1 MQLEARVKSTIDLLD
16 IFFASKAPFDIV
28 MSKYF
33 KNNKWIGS
41 NDRRAIAEF
50 SYEIF
55 RNFEKLKFIT
65 QKITNNFGRFF
76 VLAHMKLDRKFSEKQ
91 IEEIFS
97 GRKYAPEKLSE
108 FERKF
113 LNRDL
118 GDLPDYVQLNY
129 PEWLDPYLRRVF
141 DKEHLADEMKA
152 LNGKASVDLRVN
164 SLIAT
169 KNQAKELLKE
179 FKIEDTEYSE
189 NGLRILNG
197 RISRSHPAIRDG
209 IVEIQDEG
217 SQLIAELCG
226 VRPGDTVVDYCA
238 GAGGKTLALAA
249 YMENKGRIFAMDKYP
264 ERLENAKKRFRRANV
279 NNVFCQEINNKWM
292 KRHKESADVVLIDV
306 PCSGT
311 GTWRRNPD
319 MRAKFC
325 ENDLKELLEVQAEIL
340 RTAQNLV
347 KPGGRLIYSTCSIL
361 KEEDEDQIEKFLK
374 EFNDFEL
381 QKVELKNYSG
391 DFLRLTPFR
400 NNTDGFFAAAM
411 RKKAVCINH
420 LPKSC

>member
-16 IFFASKAPFDIV
+16 IFFASHAPFDIV

-33 KNNKWIGS
+33 RNNRWIGS

-65 QKITNNFGRFF
+65 QKITSNFGRFF
-76 VLAHMKLDRKFSEKQ
+76 ILAHIRFNRKFSDQQ

-97 GRKYAPEKLSE
+97 GRKYSPEKLSE
-108 FERKF
+108 FEQKF
-113 LNRDL
+113 LYRDF
-118 GDLPDYVQLNY
+118 GCLPSYAQLNY

-141 DKEHLADEMKA
+141 DKKHFVDEMKA
-152 LNGKASVDLRVN
+152 LNKKACVDLRVN
-164 SLIAT
+164 NLIAT
-169 KNQAKELLKE
+169 KEEAKELLKE
-179 FKIEDTEYSE
+179 FKIEDTKYSE

-197 RISRSHPAIRDG
+197 RISRSHPAIRNG

-238 GAGGKTLALAA
+238 GAGGKTLSLAA
-249 YMENKGRIFAMDKYP
+249 YMKNKGRIFALDKYP
-264 ERLENAKKRFRRANV
+264 QRLENAKKRFRRANV
-279 NNVFCQEINNKWM
+279 NNVFCQEIDKKWL
-292 KRHKESADVVLIDV
+292 KRHKNSADAVLVDV

-325 ENDLKELLEVQAEIL
+325 ENDLRELLEIQAEIL
-340 RTAQNLV
+340 KIAQNLV
-347 KPGGRLIYSTCSIL
+347 KPGGHLIYSTCSIL

-374 EFNDFEL
+374 EFDNFEL
-381 QKVELKNYSG
+381 QKIELKTYSG
-391 DFLRLTPFR
+391 DFLRLTPFQCD
-400 NNTDGFFAAAM
+400 TDGFFASVM
-411 RKKAVCINH
+411 RKK
-420 LPKSC
+420 SFS

>member
-1 MQLEARVKSTIDLLD
+1 MQLEARVKSTVDLLE
-16 IFFASKAPFDIV
+16 IFFASRAPFDIV

-33 KNNKWIGS
+33 QNSRWIGA

-55 RNFEKLKFIT
+55 RNFEKLKFTT
-65 QKITNNFGRFF
+65 QKITSNFGRFF
-76 VLAHMKLDRKFSEKQ
+76 VLAHMKFNRKFSDKQ

-97 GRKYAPEKLSE
+97 GRRYAPEKLSE
-108 FERKF
+108 FEQKF
-113 LNRDL
+113 LRRNFF
-118 GDLPDYVQLNY
+118 DLPMYAQLNY

-141 DKEHLADEMKA
+141 CEDHFADEMNA
-152 LNGKASVDLRVN
+152 LNGKAFVDLRVN
-164 SLIAT
+164 SLLAT
-169 KNQAKELLKE
+169 KEQAREVLKE
-179 FKIEDTEYSE
+179 FEIEDTKYAE

-197 RISRSHPAIRDG
+197 RISRSHPAVCRG

-217 SQLIAELCG
+217 SQLIAELCE
-226 VRPGDTVVDYCA
+226 VYPGDTVIDYCA

-264 ERLENAKKRFRRANV
+264 ERLENAKRRFRRANV
-279 NNVFCQEINNKWM
+279 NNVFCQEINNKWL
-292 KRHKESADVVLIDV
+292 KRHRESADVVLVDV

-325 ENDLKELLEVQAEIL
+325 KKDLVELLEVQSEIL
-340 RTAQNLV
+340 RTAQSLV
-347 KPGGRLIYSTCSIL
+347 KPGGRLIYSTCSVL
-361 KEEDEDQIEKFLK
+361 KEEDDDQIEKFLK
-374 EFNDFEL
+374 KFPNFEL
-381 QKVELKNYSG
+381 QKVRLKNYSG

-400 NNTDGFFAAAM
+400 HNTDGFFAAAM
-411 RKKAVCINH
+411 KKER
-420 LPKSC
+420 

>member
-16 IFFASKAPFDIV
+16 IFFSSRAPFDIV

-33 KNNKWIGS
+33 KNNRWIGS
-41 NDRRAIAEF
+41 GDRRAIAEF

-76 VLAHMKLDRKFSEKQ
+76 VLAHMRFSRKFSRKQ
-91 IEEIFS
+91 IEEVFS
-97 GRKYAPEKLSE
+97 GRKYAPEKLTE
-108 FERKF
+108 FEQKF
-113 LNRDL
+113 LSKNL
-118 GDLPDYVQLNY
+118 GKLPDYAQLNY

-141 DKEHLADEMKA
+141 GENSFTYEMKA
-152 LNGKASVDLRVN
+152 LNGKACVDLRVN

-169 KNQAKELLKE
+169 KDQARELLRGFE
-179 FKIEDTEYSE
+179 IEDTKYAN

-217 SQLIAELCG
+217 SQLIAELCE
-226 VRPGDTVVDYCA
+226 VRPGNTVVDYCA

-264 ERLENAKKRFRRANV
+264 ERLENAKKRFRRADV
-279 NNVFCQEINNKWM
+279 NNVFCQEINSKWL
-292 KRHKESADVVLIDV
+292 KRHRESADVVLVDV
-306 PCSGT
+306 PCSGI

-325 ENDLKELLEVQAEIL
+325 ENDLNELLEVQAEIL

-347 KPGGRLIYSTCSIL
+347 KSEGRLVYSTCSIL

-374 EFNDFEL
+374 EFDNFEL
-381 QKVELKNYSG
+381 QKVELNNYTG

-400 NNTDGFFAAAM
+400 NGTDGFFAAIL
-411 RKKAVCINH
+411 KK
-420 LPKSC
+420 LF

>member
-16 IFFASKAPFDIV
+16 IFFSSRAPFDIV

-33 KNNKWIGS
+33 KNNRWIGS
-41 NDRRAIAEF
+41 GDRRAIAEF

-76 VLAHMKLDRKFSEKQ
+76 VLTHMRFNRKFSRKQ

-108 FERKF
+108 FEQKF
-113 LNRDL
+113 LSRNPESF
-118 GDLPDYVQLNY
+118 PDYAQLNY

-141 DKEHLADEMKA
+141 NKNSFAYEMKA
-152 LNGKASVDLRVN
+152 LNGKACVDLRVN
-164 SLIAT
+164 SLVAT
-169 KNQAKELLKE
+169 KDQAKNLLSE
-179 FKIEDTEYSE
+179 FKIENTEYSE

-249 YMENKGRIFAMDKYP
+249 YMENKGQIFAMDKYP
-264 ERLENAKKRFRRANV
+264 ERLKNAKKRFRRANV
-279 NNVFCQEINNKWM
+279 NNVFCQEINSKWM
-292 KRHKESADVVLIDV
+292 KRHKEFADVVLIDV

-325 ENDLKELLEVQAEIL
+325 ENDLKELLEIQAEIL
-340 RTAQNLV
+340 RIARNLV
-347 KPGGRLIYSTCSIL
+347 KPGGRLVYSTCSIL

-374 EFNDFEL
+374 KFNEFEL
-381 QKVELKNYSG
+381 QKVELKNYGG
-391 DFLRLTPFR
+391 DFLKLTPFR
-400 NNTDGFFAAAM
+400 NGTDGFFAAIL
-411 RKKAVCINH
+411 KK
-420 LPKSC
+420 KST

>member
-1 MQLEARVKSTIDLLD
+1 MQLEARVKSSIDLLD
-16 IFFASKAPFDIV
+16 IFFSSRAPFDIV

-33 KNNKWIGS
+33 KNNRWIGS
-41 NDRRAIAEF
+41 SDRRAIAEF

-65 QKITNNFGRFF
+65 QKITSKLGRFF
-76 VLAHMKLDRKFSEKQ
+76 ILAHMKFNRKFSDKQ

-97 GRKYAPEKLSE
+97 GRKYSPEKLSE

-113 LNRDL
+113 LQRDL
-118 GDLPDYVQLNY
+118 ENLPDYAQLNY

-141 DKEHLADEMKA
+141 DSDCFAEEMTA
-152 LNGKASVDLRVN
+152 LNQKAFVDLRVN
-164 SLIAT
+164 RLLAT
-169 KNQAKELLKE
+169 KEQAKELLKE
-179 FKIEDTEYSE
+179 FKIEDTRYAE

-197 RISRSHPAIRDG
+197 RIGRNHKAIHDG
-209 IVEIQDEG
+209 KVEIQDEG

-226 VRPGDTVVDYCA
+226 VQPGNVVVDYCA

-249 YMENKGRIFAMDKYP
+249 YMKNKGRIFAMDKYP

-279 NNVFCQEINNKWM
+279 NNVFCQEINSKWL
-292 KRHKESADVVLIDV
+292 KRHREVADVVLVDA

-325 ENDLKELLEVQAEIL
+325 EADLLELVEVQAEIL
-340 RTAQNLV
+340 RTSQNLV
-347 KPGGRLIYSTCSIL
+347 KSGGCLIYSTCSIL

-374 EFNDFEL
+374 EFRDFKL
-381 QKVELKNYSG
+381 QKVELKNYS
-391 DFLRLTPFR
+391 DVFLKLTPFR
-400 NNTDGFFAAAM
+400 NGTDGFFAAIM
-411 RKKAVCINH
+411 KRDN
-420 LPKSC
+420 

>member
-1 MQLEARVKSTIDLLD
+1 MQLEARVKSTIDLLE
-16 IFFASKAPFDIV
+16 IFFTSRAPFDIV

-33 KNNKWIGS
+33 KNNRWIGS
-41 NDRRAIAEF
+41 SDRRAIAEF

-55 RNFEKLKFIT
+55 RNFEKLRFIT
-65 QKITNNFGRFF
+65 RKITNNLSRFF
-76 VLAHMKLDRKFSEKQ
+76 VLAHMKFDRKFSDKQ

-97 GRKYAPEKLSE
+97 GRKYASERLSE

-113 LNRDL
+113 LAKDW
-118 GDLPDYVQLNY
+118 GDLPTYAQLNY
-129 PEWLDPYLRRVF
+129 PEWLDPYLRKVF
-141 DKEHLADEMKA
+141 EDKYFAEEMKA
-152 LNGKASVDLRVN
+152 LNGRACVDLRVN
-164 SLIAT
+164 SLLAT
-169 KNQAKELLKE
+169 KEQAREKLKE
-179 FKIEDTEYSE
+179 FEIENTKYAE

-197 RISRSHPAIRDG
+197 RVSRSHPAICDG

-279 NNVFCQEINNKWM
+279 NNVFCQEINNKWL
-292 KRHKESADVVLIDV
+292 KRHRESADVVLVDV

-325 ENDLKELLEVQAEIL
+325 ENDLLELLKVQAEIL
-340 RTAQNLV
+340 RIAQNLV
-347 KPGGRLIYSTCSIL
+347 KSGGRLVYSTCSIL
-361 KEEDEDQIEKFLK
+361 RDEDEDQIEKFLD
-374 EFNDFEL
+374 EFDNFEL
-381 QKVELKNYSG
+381 QRVELKNYSG
-391 DFLRLTPFR
+391 DFLRLTPFK
-400 NNTDGFFAAAM
+400 NNTDGFFAAVM
-411 RKKAVCINH
+411 TKK
-420 LPKSC
+420 

>member
-1 MQLEARVKSTIDLLD
+1 MQLEARVKSAIDLLE
-16 IFFASKAPFDIV
+16 IFFSSRAPFDIV

-33 KNNKWIGS
+33 KNNRWIGA

-65 QKITNNFGRFF
+65 RKITSNLCRFF
-76 VLAHMKLDRKFSEKQ
+76 ILAHMKFDRGFSEKQ

-113 LNRDL
+113 LRRDL
-118 GDLPDYVQLNY
+118 GDLPIYAQLNY

-141 DKEHLADEMKA
+141 DEDHLADEMKA
-152 LNGKASVDLRVN
+152 LNGKACVDLRVN
-164 SLIAT
+164 RLLAT
-169 KNQAKELLKE
+169 KEQARGELKE
-179 FKIEDTEYSE
+179 FEIEDTRYAE

-279 NNVFCQEINNKWM
+279 NNVFCQEINSKWL
-292 KRHKESADVVLIDV
+292 KRHRESADVVLVDV

-325 ENDLKELLEVQAEIL
+325 ENDLLELLEVQAEIL
-340 RTAQNLV
+340 RVSQNLV
-347 KPGGRLIYSTCSIL
+347 KPGGHLVYSTCSVL

-374 EFNDFEL
+374 EFGSFEL
-381 QKVELKNYSG
+381 QKVELKNYKG
-391 DFLRLTPFR
+391 DFLRLTPLR
-400 NNTDGFFAAAM
+400 NDTDGFFAAIM
-411 RKKAVCINH
+411 RKK
-420 LPKSC
+420 S

>member
-1 MQLEARVKSTIDLLD
+1 MLLEARVKSTIDLLD

-41 NDRRAIAEF
+41 NDRRVIAEF

-76 VLAHMKLDRKFSEKQ
+76 VLAHMRFNRKFSEKQ
-91 IEEIFS
+91 VEEIFS

-113 LNRDL
+113 LSTNPKN
-118 GDLPDYVQLNY
+118 LPDYAQLNY
-129 PEWLDPYLRRVF
+129 PEWLDPYLRKIF
-141 DKEHLADEMKA
+141 DEKRLENEMKA
-152 LNGKASVDLRVN
+152 LNGKACVNLRVN

-169 KNQAKELLKE
+169 KDQAKELLKE

-279 NNVFCQEINNKWM
+279 NNVFCQEINGKWL
-292 KRHKESADVVLIDV
+292 KRHKESADVVLVDV

-374 EFNDFEL
+374 EFDNFEL
-381 QKVELKNYSG
+381 QKVELKNYKG
-391 DFLRLTPFR
+391 DFLRLTPLR
-400 NNTDGFFAAAM
+400 NNTDGFFAAIM
-411 RKKAVCINH
+411 KKN
-420 LPKSC
+420 KSI

>member
-16 IFFASKAPFDIV
+16 IFFASRAPFDII

-33 KNNKWIGS
+33 KNNRWIGAS
-41 NDRRAIAEF
+41 DRRAIAEF

-65 QKITNNFGRFF
+65 KKITNNFGRFF
-76 VLAHMKLDRKFSEKQ
+76 VIAHVKFDRKFSDKQ

-113 LNRDL
+113 LRKNF
-118 GDLPDYVQLNY
+118 GDLPIYAQLNY
-129 PEWLDPYLRRVF
+129 PEWLDPYLRRAF
-141 DKEHLADEMKA
+141 NEDHFADEMKA
-152 LNGKASVDLRVN
+152 LNGKACVDLRVN
-164 SLIAT
+164 KLLAT
-169 KNQAKELLKE
+169 KEQARGELKD
-179 FKIEDTEYSE
+179 FAIEDTKYAE

-249 YMENKGRIFAMDKYP
+249 CMENKGRIFAMDKYP

-279 NNVFCQEINNKWM
+279 NNVFCQEINNKWL
-292 KRHKESADVVLIDV
+292 KRHRESADVVLVDV

-319 MRAKFC
+319 MRAKFL
-325 ENDLKELLEVQAEIL
+325 ENDLLELLEVQAEIL
-340 RTAQNLV
+340 RTAQKLV
-347 KPGGRLIYSTCSIL
+347 KPGGHLIYSTCSIL

-391 DFLRLTPFR
+391 DFLKLTPLR
-400 NNTDGFFAAAM
+400 NDTDGFFAALM
-411 RKKAVCINH
+411 MKK
-420 LPKSC
+420 

>member
-16 IFFASKAPFDIV
+16 IFFASRAPFDIV

-33 KNNKWIGS
+33 KNNRWIGAS
-41 NDRRAIAEF
+41 DRRAIAEF

-65 QKITNNFGRFF
+65 KKITNNFGRFF
-76 VLAHMKLDRKFSEKQ
+76 VIAHVKFDRKFSDKQ

-113 LNRDL
+113 LRKNF
-118 GDLPDYVQLNY
+118 GDLPIYAQLNY
-129 PEWLDPYLRRVF
+129 PEWLDPYLRRAF
-141 DKEHLADEMKA
+141 NEDHFADEMKA
-152 LNGKASVDLRVN
+152 LNGKACVDLRVN
-164 SLIAT
+164 KLLAT
-169 KNQAKELLKE
+169 KEQARGELKD
-179 FKIEDTEYSE
+179 FAIEDTKYAE

-249 YMENKGRIFAMDKYP
+249 CMENKGRIFAMDKYP

-279 NNVFCQEINNKWM
+279 NNVFCQEINNKWL
-292 KRHKESADVVLIDV
+292 KRHRESADVVLVDV

-319 MRAKFC
+319 MRAKFL
-325 ENDLKELLEVQAEIL
+325 ENDLLELLEVQAEIL
-340 RTAQNLV
+340 RTAQKLV
-347 KPGGRLIYSTCSIL
+347 KPGGHLIYSTCSIL

-391 DFLRLTPFR
+391 DFLKLTPLR
-400 NNTDGFFAAAM
+400 NDTDGFFAALM
-411 RKKAVCINH
+411 MKK
-420 LPKSC
+420 

>member
-16 IFFASKAPFDIV
+16 IFFASRAPFDIV

-33 KNNKWIGS
+33 KNNRWIGS

-76 VLAHMKLDRKFSEKQ
+76 VLSHMRFNRKFSEKQ

-97 GRKYAPEKLSE
+97 GRKYAPEKLSD
-108 FERKF
+108 FEQQF
-113 LNRDL
+113 LCKDF
-118 GDLPDYVQLNY
+118 GTLPDYAQLNY

-141 DKEHLADEMKA
+141 DEKHFASEMQA
-152 LNGKASVDLRVN
+152 LNDKAYVDLRIN
-164 SLIAT
+164 SLVAT
-169 KNQAKELLKE
+169 KEQAKELLKE
-179 FKIEDTEYSE
+179 FEVEDTKYAE

-217 SQLIAELCG
+217 SQLIAKLCE
-226 VRPGDTVVDYCA
+226 VHPGDIVIDYCA

-249 YMENKGRIFAMDKYP
+249 YMKNKGRIFAMDKYP

-279 NNVFCQEINNKWM
+279 NNVFCQEINNKWL
-292 KRHKESADVVLIDV
+292 KRHKESADVVLVDV

-325 ENDLKELLEVQAEIL
+325 ENDLTELLEVQAEIL

-374 EFNDFEL
+374 KFSNFEL
-381 QKVELKNYSG
+381 QKVELKNNTG

-400 NNTDGFFAAAM
+400 NNTDGFFAAIL
-411 RKKAVCINH
+411 RKNALYKTH
-420 LPKSC
+420 

>member
-1 MQLEARVKSTIDLLD
+1 MQLEARVKSAIDLLE
-16 IFFASKAPFDIV
+16 IFFVSRAPFDIV

-33 KNNKWIGS
+33 KNNRWIGS
-41 NDRRAIAEF
+41 SDRRAIAEF

-65 QKITNNFGRFF
+65 QKITNSFSRFF
-76 VLAHMKLDRKFSEKQ
+76 VLAHMKFNRGFSEKQ

-97 GRKYAPEKLSE
+97 GRKYAPDRLSE

-113 LNRDL
+113 LRRDF
-118 GDLPDYVQLNY
+118 GDLPRYAELNY
-129 PEWLDPYLRRVF
+129 PKWLEPYLRKVF
-141 DKEHLADEMKA
+141 DEDHFANEMTA
-152 LNGKASVDLRVN
+152 LNGKACVDLRVN
-164 SLIAT
+164 RLLAT
-169 KNQAKELLKE
+169 KEQARGELNE
-179 FKIEDTEYSE
+179 FKIEDARYAE

-197 RISRSHPAIRDG
+197 RISRSHPAIRNG
-209 IVEIQDEG
+209 VVEIQDEG

-226 VRPGDTVVDYCA
+226 VRPGDMVVDYCA

-279 NNVFCQEINNKWM
+279 NNVFCQEINGKWL
-292 KRHKESADVVLIDV
+292 KRHRESADVVLVDV

-325 ENDLKELLEVQAEIL
+325 ENDLLELLEVQAEIL
-340 RTAQNLV
+340 RIAQNLV
-347 KPGGRLIYSTCSIL
+347 KPGGRLVYSTCSIL
-361 KEEDEDQIEKFLK
+361 REEDEDQIEKFLK
-374 EFNDFEL
+374 EFDNFEL
-381 QKVELKNYSG
+381 QKVELKNYHG

-400 NNTDGFFAAAM
+400 NDTDGFFAAMM
-411 RKKAVCINH
+411 RKK
-420 LPKSC
+420 L

>member
-16 IFFASKAPFDIV
+16 IFFTSRAPFDIV

-65 QKITNNFGRFF
+65 QKITNNFSRFF
-76 VLAHMKLDRKFSEKQ
+76 VLAHMKFNRKFSEKQ

-97 GRKYAPEKLSE
+97 ERKYAPEKLSE

-118 GDLPDYVQLNY
+118 GDLPDYAQLNY

-141 DKEHLADEMKA
+141 DKEHFADEMKA

-179 FKIEDTEYSE
+179 FKIENTEYSE

-197 RISRSHPAIRDG
+197 RISRGHPAIRDG

-292 KRHKESADVVLIDV
+292 KRHKESADVVLVDV

-411 RKKAVCINH
+411 KKKLSV
-420 LPKSC
+420 

>member
-1 MQLEARVKSTIDLLD
+1 MQLEARVKSAIDLLE
-16 IFFASKAPFDIV
+16 IFFSSQAPFDIV

-33 KNNKWIGS
+33 KNNRWIGS

-55 RNFEKLKFIT
+55 RNFEKLKFIN
-65 QKITNNFGRFF
+65 QKITNNFSRFF
-76 VLAHMKLDRKFSEKQ
+76 VLAHIKFNRQFSEKQ

-113 LNRDL
+113 LRKDL
-118 GDLPDYVQLNY
+118 GDLPTYAELNY
-129 PEWLDPYLRRVF
+129 PEWLDTYLRRVF
-141 DKEHLADEMKA
+141 DEKYFANEMNA
-152 LNGKASVDLRVN
+152 LNGKAYVDLRVN
-164 SLIAT
+164 TLLST
-169 KNQAKELLKE
+169 KEEAKKLLKE
-179 FKIEDTEYSE
+179 FKVEDTKYAE

-197 RISRSHPAIRDG
+197 RISRSHPAIRNG

-226 VRPGDTVVDYCA
+226 VHPGDTVVDYCA

-264 ERLENAKKRFRRANV
+264 ERLENAKRRFRRANV

-292 KRHKESADVVLIDV
+292 KRHQEAADVVLVDV

-319 MRAKFC
+319 MKARFC
-325 ENDLKELLEVQAEIL
+325 ENDLQELLEVQSEIL
-340 RTAQNLV
+340 KTAQNLI
-347 KPGGRLIYSTCSIL
+347 KSGGRLIYSTCSIL

-374 EFNDFEL
+374 EFSKFKL
-381 QKVELKNYSG
+381 LKVKLKNYHG
-391 DFLRLTPFR
+391 DFLRLTPFC
-400 NNTDGFFAAAM
+400 NDTDGFFAAAM
-411 RKKAVCINH
+411 IKE
-420 LPKSC
+420 

>member
-16 IFFASKAPFDIV
+16 IFFASRTPFDIV

-33 KNNKWIGS
+33 KNNRWIGS

-76 VLAHMKLDRKFSEKQ
+76 ALAHMKFNRQFSEKQ

-97 GRKYAPEKLSE
+97 GRKYAPGKLSE

-118 GDLPDYVQLNY
+118 EDLPTYAELNY
-129 PEWLDPYLRRVF
+129 PEWLDPYLRRAF
-141 DKEHLADEMKA
+141 DEKHFAEEMKA
-152 LNGKASVDLRVN
+152 LNSKACVDLRAN
-164 SLIAT
+164 TLLST
-169 KNQAKELLKE
+169 KEEAKKLMKE
-179 FKIEDTEYSE
+179 FEVEDTKYAEY
-189 NGLRILNG
+189 GLRILNG
-197 RISRSHPAIRDG
+197 RISRNHPAVRDG

-217 SQLIAELCG
+217 SQLIAELCR
-226 VRPGDTVVDYCA
+226 VHPGDTVVDYCA

-249 YMENKGRIFAMDKYP
+249 HMENKGRIFAMDKNP

-279 NNVFCQEINNKWM
+279 NNVFCQEINNKWL
-292 KRHKESADVVLIDV
+292 KRHKEFADVVLVDV

-325 ENDLKELLEVQAEIL
+325 ENDLKDLLEVQAEIL

-347 KPGGRLIYSTCSIL
+347 KSGGRLIYSTCSIL
-361 KEEDEDQIEKFLK
+361 KEEDEDQIENFLK
-374 EFNDFEL
+374 EFDEFKL
-381 QKVELKNYSG
+381 QKVELKNYND

-400 NNTDGFFAAAM
+400 NDTDGFFAAVM
-411 RKKAVCINH
+411 IKE
-420 LPKSC
+420 

>member
-16 IFFASKAPFDIV
+16 IFFASRAPFDII

-33 KNNKWIGS
+33 KNNRWIGAS
-41 NDRRAIAEF
+41 DRRAIAEF

-65 QKITNNFGRFF
+65 KKITNNFGRFF
-76 VLAHMKLDRKFSEKQ
+76 VIAHVKFDRKFSDKQ

-113 LNRDL
+113 LRKNF
-118 GDLPDYVQLNY
+118 GDLPIYAQLNY
-129 PEWLDPYLRRVF
+129 PEWLDPYLRRAF
-141 DKEHLADEMKA
+141 NEDHFADEMKA
-152 LNGKASVDLRVN
+152 LNGKACVDLRVN
-164 SLIAT
+164 KLLAT
-169 KNQAKELLKE
+169 KEQARGELKD
-179 FKIEDTEYSE
+179 FAIEDTKYAE

-197 RISRSHPAIRDG
+197 RISRSHPAICNG

-226 VRPGDTVVDYCA
+226 ARPGDTVVDYCA

-249 YMENKGRIFAMDKYP
+249 CMENKGRIFAMDKYP

-279 NNVFCQEINNKWM
+279 NNVFCQEINNKWL
-292 KRHKESADVVLIDV
+292 KRHRESADVVLVDV

-319 MRAKFC
+319 MRAKFFK
-325 ENDLKELLEVQAEIL
+325 NDLLELLEVQAEIL

-347 KPGGRLIYSTCSIL
+347 KPGGHLVYSTCSIL

-381 QKVELKNYSG
+381 QKVELKNYSR
-391 DFLRLTPFR
+391 DFLKLTPLR
-400 NNTDGFFAAAM
+400 NDTDGFFAALM
-411 RKKAVCINH
+411 MKK
-420 LPKSC
+420 

>member
-1 MQLEARVKSTIDLLD
+1 MQLEARVKSSINLLE
-16 IFFASKAPFDIV
+16 IFFASRAPFDIV

-33 KNNKWIGS
+33 KNNRWIGS

-65 QKITNNFGRFF
+65 RKITNNFGRFF
-76 VLAHMKLDRKFSEKQ
+76 VLAHMKFNREFSDKQ

-113 LNRDL
+113 LRKDFGN
-118 GDLPDYVQLNY
+118 LPTYAQLNY
-129 PEWLDPYLRRVF
+129 PEWLEPYLRRVF
-141 DKEHLADEMKA
+141 SEDQLMDEMKA
-152 LNGKASVDLRVN
+152 LNGKAYVDLRVN
-164 SLIAT
+164 SLLAT
-169 KNQAKELLKE
+169 KEQAREVLKE
-179 FKIEDTEYSE
+179 FKMENTEYAE

-197 RISRSHPAIRDG
+197 RISRSHEAIRRG

-249 YMENKGRIFAMDKYP
+249 FMENKGRIFAMDKYP

-279 NNVFCQEINNKWM
+279 NNVFCQEINNKWL
-292 KRHKESADVVLIDV
+292 KRHRESADVVLVDV

-325 ENDLKELLEVQAEIL
+325 EKDLLELIEVQAEIL
-340 RTAQNLV
+340 KTAKNLV

-361 KEEDEDQIEKFLK
+361 TEEDEDQIEKFLR
-374 EFNDFEL
+374 EFPDFKL
-381 QKVELKNYSG
+381 QRAELKNYSG

-400 NNTDGFFAAAM
+400 NGTDGFFAAIM
-411 RKKAVCINH
+411 KRKK
-420 LPKSC
+420 

>member
-1 MQLEARVKSTIDLLD
+1 MQLEARVKSAIDLLE
-16 IFFASKAPFDIV
+16 IFFASRAPFDIV

-33 KNNKWIGS
+33 KNNRWVGS

-76 VLAHMKLDRKFSEKQ
+76 VLAHMKFNRKFSEKQ

-113 LNRDL
+113 LRKDFGN
-118 GDLPDYVQLNY
+118 LPTYALLNY

-141 DKEHLADEMKA
+141 DEDHFSDEMNA
-152 LNGKASVDLRVN
+152 LNGKAYVDLRVN
-164 SLIAT
+164 TLIST
-169 KNQAKELLKE
+169 KERAREVLKE
-179 FKIEDTEYSE
+179 FKIEDTKYAE

-209 IVEIQDEG
+209 VVEIQDEG

-226 VRPGDTVVDYCA
+226 VCPGDTVVDYCA

-249 YMENKGRIFAMDKYP
+249 YMENKGRIFAMAKYP

-279 NNVFCQEINNKWM
+279 NNVFCQEINRKWL
-292 KRHKESADVVLIDV
+292 KRHRESADVVLVDV

-325 ENDLKELLEVQAEIL
+325 ENDLLELLEVQAEIL
-340 RTAQNLV
+340 RLAKNLV
-347 KPGGRLIYSTCSIL
+347 RPGGRLIYSTYSIL
-361 KEEDEDQIEKFLK
+361 REEDEDQIEKFIK
-374 EFNDFEL
+374 EFNEFEL

-391 DFLRLTPFR
+391 DSLRLTPFH
-400 NNTDGFFAAAM
+400 NDTDGFFAAVM
-411 RKKAVCINH
+411 KKSAGV
-420 LPKSC
+420 

>member
-1 MQLEARVKSTIDLLD
+1 MQLEARVKSAIDLLE
-16 IFFASKAPFDIV
+16 IFFASRAPFDIV

-33 KNNKWIGS
+33 KNNRWIGS

-76 VLAHMKLDRKFSEKQ
+76 VLAHMKFNRKFSDKQ

-113 LNRDL
+113 LRRDF
-118 GDLPDYVQLNY
+118 GNLPTYAQLNY
-129 PEWLDPYLRRVF
+129 PEWLDPYLLRVF
-141 DKEHLADEMKA
+141 DENHFADEMNA
-152 LNGKASVDLRVN
+152 LNGKACVDLRVN
-164 SLIAT
+164 SLVAT
-169 KNQAKELLKE
+169 KEQAKELLKE
-179 FKIEDTEYSE
+179 FEIEDTRYAE

-197 RISRSHPAIRDG
+197 RISRSHPAIRNG

-264 ERLENAKKRFRRANV
+264 ERLENAKKRLRRANV
-279 NNVFCQEINNKWM
+279 NNVFCQEINGKWM
-292 KRHKESADVVLIDV
+292 KRHRESADVVLVDV

-325 ENDLKELLEVQAEIL
+325 ENDLLELLEVQAEIL
-340 RTAQNLV
+340 RIAQNLV
-347 KPGGRLIYSTCSIL
+347 KPGGRLVYSTCSIL
-361 KEEDEDQIEKFLK
+361 REEDEDQIEKFLG
-374 EFNDFEL
+374 EFDNFEL
-381 QKVELKNYSG
+381 QKVESKNYSG
-391 DFLRLTPFR
+391 DFLRLTPFHDD
-400 NNTDGFFAAAM
+400 TDGFFAAVM
-411 RKKAVCINH
+411 KKSV
-420 LPKSC
+420 SV

>member
-16 IFFASKAPFDIV
+16 IFFASRAPFDIV

-33 KNNKWIGS
+33 KNNRWMGS

-50 SYEIF
+50 SYGIF
-55 RNFEKLKFIT
+55 RNFEKLRFIT
-65 QKITNNFGRFF
+65 RKITSNFSRFF
-76 VLAHMKLDRKFSEKQ
+76 VLSHMKFNCKFSDKQ
-91 IEEIFS
+91 VEEIFS

-113 LNRDL
+113 LRRELEDF
-118 GDLPDYVQLNY
+118 PIYAQLNY

-141 DKEHLADEMKA
+141 DEDHFSDEMKA
-152 LNGKASVDLRVN
+152 LNSKACVDLRVN
-164 SLIAT
+164 TLLAT
-169 KNQAKELLKE
+169 KEQAKRQLKE
-179 FKIEDTEYSE
+179 FEIKDTEYAE

-197 RISRSHPAIRDG
+197 RISRSHSSICNG

-226 VRPGDTVVDYCA
+226 VHPGDMVVDYCA

-279 NNVFCQEINNKWM
+279 NNVFCQEINNKWL
-292 KRHKESADVVLIDV
+292 KRHRESADVVLVDV

-325 ENDLKELLEVQAEIL
+325 ESDLLELLEVQAEIL
-340 RTAQNLV
+340 KIAQNLV
-347 KPGGRLIYSTCSIL
+347 KPGGRLVYSTCSIL

-374 EFNDFEL
+374 KFNNFKL
-381 QKVELKNYSG
+381 QKVELKNYTG

-400 NNTDGFFAAAM
+400 NNTDGFFAAIT
-411 RKKAVCINH
+411 KKS
-420 LPKSC
+420 K

>member
-1 MQLEARVKSTIDLLD
+1 MQIEARVKSTIDLLD
-16 IFFASKAPFDIV
+16 VFFASRAPFDIV

-33 KNNKWIGS
+33 KNNRWIGS

-76 VLAHMKLDRKFSEKQ
+76 VLAHIKFNRQFSEKQ

-108 FERKF
+108 FDRKF
-113 LNRDL
+113 LRRELENI
-118 GDLPDYVQLNY
+118 PTYAELNY

-141 DKEHLADEMKA
+141 DENHFADEMRA
-152 LNGKASVDLRVN
+152 LNGKAHVNLRVN
-164 SLIAT
+164 TLLST
-169 KNQAKELLKE
+169 KEEVKNLLKE
-179 FKIEDTEYSE
+179 FEVEDTKYAE

-217 SQLIAELCG
+217 SQLIAELCR
-226 VRPGDTVVDYCA
+226 VHPGDTVVDYCA

-249 YMENKGRIFAMDKYP
+249 YMKNQGRIFAMDKYP

-279 NNVFCQEINNKWM
+279 NNVVCQEINNKWL
-292 KRHKESADVVLIDV
+292 KRHRESANVVLVDV

-325 ENDLKELLEVQAEIL
+325 ENDLQELIKVQSEIL
-340 RTAQNLV
+340 KTAQNLV
-347 KPGGRLIYSTCSIL
+347 KPRGRLIYSTCSIL
-361 KEEDEDQIEKFLK
+361 KEEDEDQIEKFLR
-374 EFNDFEL
+374 EFDNFEL
-381 QKVELKNYSG
+381 QKAKLKNYEG
-391 DFLRLTPFR
+391 DFLKLTPLR
-400 NNTDGFFAAAM
+400 NDTDGFFAAAM
-411 RKKAVCINH
+411 LKK
-420 LPKSC
+420 K

>member
-1 MQLEARVKSTIDLLD
+1 MQLEARVKSTIDLLE
-16 IFFASKAPFDIV
+16 IFFASRAPFDIV

-33 KNNKWIGS
+33 KNNRWIGA

-65 QKITNNFGRFF
+65 RKITNNLGRFF
-76 VLAHMKLDRKFSEKQ
+76 VLAHMKFNREFSEKQ

-113 LNRDL
+113 LRREL
-118 GDLPDYVQLNY
+118 EDLPTYAQLNY
-129 PEWLDPYLRRVF
+129 PEWLEPYLQRVF
-141 DKEHLADEMKA
+141 GKEHFADEMKA
-152 LNGKASVDLRVN
+152 LNGKACVDLRVN
-164 SLIAT
+164 ALLAT
-169 KNQAKELLKE
+169 KEQARGELQE
-179 FKIEDTEYSE
+179 FEIEDTRYAE

-217 SQLIAELCG
+217 SQLIAELCR

-249 YMENKGRIFAMDKYP
+249 CMENKGRIFAMDKYP

-279 NNVFCQEINNKWM
+279 NNVFCQEISNKWL
-292 KRHKESADVVLIDV
+292 KRHRESAYVVLVDV

-325 ENDLKELLEVQAEIL
+325 ENDLRELIEVQAEIL

-361 KEEDEDQIEKFLK
+361 KEEDEDQIKKFLE
-374 EFNDFEL
+374 EFGNFEL
-381 QKVELKNYSG
+381 QKIELRNYRG
-391 DFLRLTPFR
+391 DFLRLTPLR
-400 NNTDGFFAAAM
+400 NDTDGFFAAVM
-411 RKKAVCINH
+411 RKKG
-420 LPKSC
+420 

>member
-1 MQLEARVKSTIDLLD
+1 MLLEARVKSTIDLLD

-41 NDRRAIAEF
+41 NDRRVIAEF

-76 VLAHMKLDRKFSEKQ
+76 VLAHMRFNRKFSEKQ
-91 IEEIFS
+91 VEEIFS

-113 LNRDL
+113 LSTNPKN
-118 GDLPDYVQLNY
+118 LPDYAQLNY
-129 PEWLDPYLRRVF
+129 PEWLDPYLRKVF
-141 DKEHLADEMKA
+141 DEEHFANEMKA
-152 LNGKASVDLRVN
+152 LNGKACVNLRVN

-169 KNQAKELLKE
+169 KDQAKELLKE

-279 NNVFCQEINNKWM
+279 NNVFCQEINSKWM
-292 KRHKESADVVLIDV
+292 KRHKESADVVLVDV

-374 EFNDFEL
+374 EFDNFEL
-381 QKVELKNYSG
+381 QKVELKNYKG
-391 DFLRLTPFR
+391 DFLRLTPLR
-400 NNTDGFFAAAM
+400 NNTDGFFAAIM
-411 RKKAVCINH
+411 KKN
-420 LPKSC
+420 KSI

>member
-1 MQLEARVKSTIDLLD
+1 MQLEAKVKSTIDLLD

-33 KNNKWIGS
+33 KNNRWIGS

-76 VLAHMKLDRKFSEKQ
+76 VLAHMRFNRKFSSKQ

-108 FERKF
+108 FDQKF
-113 LNRDL
+113 LSKNP
-118 GDLPDYVQLNY
+118 GNLPDYVQLNY

-141 DKEHLADEMKA
+141 DKEYFADEIKA
-152 LNGKASVDLRVN
+152 LNGKACVDLRVN
-164 SLIAT
+164 SLVAN
-169 KNQAKELLKE
+169 KDQAKELLKE
-179 FKIEDTEYSE
+179 FEVKDTRYAK

-197 RISRSHPAIRDG
+197 RISRSHEAIRRG

-238 GAGGKTLALAA
+238 GAGGKTLALAVS
-249 YMENKGRIFAMDKYP
+249 MENKGRIFAMDKYP

-279 NNVFCQEINNKWM
+279 NNVFCQEINNKWL
-292 KRHKESADVVLIDV
+292 KRHRESADVVLVDV

-325 ENDLKELLEVQAEIL
+325 ENDLRELLEVQAEIL

-361 KEEDEDQIEKFLK
+361 KEEDEDQVEKFLK
-374 EFNDFEL
+374 EFDNFEL
-381 QKVELKNYSG
+381 QKVELKNYKG

-400 NNTDGFFAAAM
+400 NSTDGFFAATM
-411 RKKAVCINH
+411 KK
-420 LPKSC
+420 LP

>member
-16 IFFASKAPFDIV
+16 IFFASRAPFDIV
-28 MSKYF
+28 VSKYF

-65 QKITNNFGRFF
+65 QKITNDFGRFF
-76 VLAHMKLDRKFSEKQ
+76 VLAHMKFDREFSNKQ

-113 LNRDL
+113 LNKNP
-118 GDLPDYVQLNY
+118 GNLPDYAQLNY
-129 PEWLDPYLRRVF
+129 PEWIDPHLRRVF
-141 DKEHLADEMKA
+141 DENHFAEEMKA
-152 LNGKASVDLRVN
+152 LNGKACVDLRVN
-164 SLIAT
+164 SLVTT
-169 KNQAKELLKE
+169 KEQAKNLLKE
-179 FKIEDTEYSE
+179 FKIEDTKYAE

-197 RISRSHPAIRDG
+197 RISRSHPTIRDG

-279 NNVFCQEINNKWM
+279 NNVFCQEINNKWL
-292 KRHKESADVVLIDV
+292 KRHKESADVVLVDV

-319 MRAKFC
+319 MRAKFF

-340 RTAQNLV
+340 ETAQNLV
-347 KPGGRLIYSTCSIL
+347 KPKGRLIYSTCSIL
-361 KEEDEDQIEKFLK
+361 REEDEDQIEKFLK
-374 EFNDFEL
+374 EFDNFEL
-381 QKVELKNYSG
+381 QKAKLKNYAD

-400 NNTDGFFAAAM
+400 NGTDGFFAAVM
-411 RKKAVCINH
+411 LKK
-420 LPKSC
+420 K